1 MRGAVSERR
10 RPPQAPR
17 SFQASGCAL
26 LDESSRSN
34 EQVHFAGLRRPLQ
47 IILERL
53 DRTAAR
59 TQLSYRR
66 ILRRLNPNR
75 RDYEHLAAMDLA
87 ACCRH
92 LRPDHQDE
100 ASRGHAAYCLAVERV
115 ARHLM
120 RAGVP
125 EDQAIASIGCFHEA
139 CLPHAKRPIEVRALV
154 RLASSLQ
161 RLLAAGYGEERAKGL
176 TLLDDRERQRLS
188 GDLHDEVGADL
199 VVLKLYVEM
208 IAMELAKGS
217 VARIGP
223 KLQEALVLI
232 SHSIESVRRL
242 TLDLAPAFLESL
254 GFQPALRSVV
264 RQFSLRTGIKVQLEE
279 PAEPIS
285 MPPSHER
292 AIYRVLLGALSNVAK
307 HSHAKRVTVTLGIT
321 GGIFV
326 MVVQDDGRGFD
337 VSAQSPDRSFGLTAM
352 SERVRGLHGR
362 LYIESGP
369 ATGRG
374 GRGGTRLEISLPLR
388 KQEDT

>member
-1 MRGAVSERR
+1 MRGAVTERR
-10 RPPQAPR
+10 RRPQASR

-26 LDESSRSN
+26 LDESNRSN
-34 EQVHFAGLRRPLQ
+34 EEVHFEGLRRPLQ
-47 IILERL
+47 AILERL
-53 DRTAAR
+53 DRSAGR

-75 RDYEHLAAMDLA
+75 RDYEQLAAIDFA

-125 EDQAIASIGCFHEA
+125 EDQAIASVGCFHEA

-188 GDLHDEVGADL
+188 ADLHDEVGADL

-307 HSHAKRVTVTLGIT
+307 HSNAKRVTVTLGIT
-321 GGIFV
+321 AGVFV
-326 MVVQDDGRGFD
+326 MVVRDDGRGFD

-374 GRGGTRLEISLPLR
+374 GRGGTRLEVSLPLR
-388 KQEDT
+388 KLEET